1 MKKRRYEDDDGRV
14 VAPMNV
20 EGMPWHARA
29 PEGEGPAEPEKEP
42 LRLTREESRAF
53 AWGAVKAALLVAV
66 VFSVAA
72 ILFIMFCTNI
82 WFA

>member
-14 VAPMNV
+14 VAKMNV
-20 EGMPWHARA
+20 EGMPWHTELPEDARQ
-29 PEGEGPAEPEKEP
+29 GSEPVK
-42 LRLTREESRAF
+42 LTKEESRAY
-53 AWGAVKAALLVAV
+53 AGGAVKAALLLTG

-72 ILFIMFCTNI
+72 ILFILFCVHI